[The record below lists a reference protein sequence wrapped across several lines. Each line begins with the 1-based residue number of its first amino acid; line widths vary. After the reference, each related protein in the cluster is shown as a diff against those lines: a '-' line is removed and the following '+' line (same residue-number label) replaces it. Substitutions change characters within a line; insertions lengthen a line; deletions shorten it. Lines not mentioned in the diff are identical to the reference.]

1 MMLNKVL
8 QIYSIEDLLSL
19 THRVYLI
26 QGKTYVERFR
36 KLKDFII
43 AFNFDY
49 QRLND
54 ILLVIKI
61 GRQTAEEEEN
71 VPLFTSQNSE
81 IIKECMIPVFTVK
94 SQLDEDNMSLAECMD
109 TIDNNSDIKKL
120 I

>member
-1 MMLNKVL
+1 MERYFFFHVPDLVDILMILIEKTGTGNSSAGNTILIKSFRHPQSLIPTPMMLNKVL

-61 GRQTAEEEEN
+61 GR
-71 VPLFTSQNSE
+71 
-81 IIKECMIPVFTVK
+81 
-94 SQLDEDNMSLAECMD
+94 
-109 TIDNNSDIKKL
+109 
-120 I
+120 